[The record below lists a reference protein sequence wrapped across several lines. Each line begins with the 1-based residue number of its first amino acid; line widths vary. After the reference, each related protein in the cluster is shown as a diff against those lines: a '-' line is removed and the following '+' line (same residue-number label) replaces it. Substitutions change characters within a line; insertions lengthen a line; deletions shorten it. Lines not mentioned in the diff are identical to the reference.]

1 MNYMFRDGVYIQHIK
16 QLLIDFYTL
25 IYCLPPSQ
33 EYSITHVFGSIVW
46 YYRDAIE
53 LKSYFLIF
61 FIISIKNIQER
72 ALD

>member
-1 MNYMFRDGVYIQHIK
+1 MVYIQHIK

-61 FIISIKNIQER
+61 FIISIKNIQEH
-72 ALD
+72 AH